1 MSEQVWYL
9 YQNGQQIGPFDTQQV
24 SQLITNKMISQE
36 GFIFKVGWKDWRPLE
51 EGLEE
56 LGVTP
61 SEGAPTPPDPEA
73 MEKRRANSPRASVK
87 GRVAVHNNGQ
97 LTVGHGV
104 NISATGIFVETTE
117 EMFTVGEQLKLSV
130 RCNGL
135 EKAFNA
141 EAVVI
146 RFNNDSR
153 FPVGYGLQFVEIP
166 DKARDDINRLVDELN
181 RAG

>member
-24 SQLITNKMISQE
+24 HQLMTNKMISQE

-51 EGLEE
+51 DGLEE
-56 LGVTP
+56 LGVAAD
-61 SEGAPTPPDPEA
+61 SGAEAPPDPEA
-73 MEKRRANSPRASVK
+73 MERRRANSPRASVK

-97 LTVGHGV
+97 LTVGSGV
-104 NISATGIFVETTE
+104 NISETGIFVETRE
-117 EMFTVGEQLKLSV
+117 ELFTVGEQLKLSV

-135 EKAFNA
+135 DKAFNA
-141 EAVVI
+141 EAVVV
-146 RFNNDSR
+146 RYNSDSR
-153 FPVGYGLQFVEIP
+153 YPVGYGLQFVEIP
-166 DKARDDINRLVDELN
+166 DKAREDIHRLVEELN

>member
-1 MSEQVWYL
+1 M
-9 YQNGQQIGPFDTQQV
+9 
-24 SQLITNKMISQE
+24 
-36 GFIFKVGWKDWRPLE
+36 
-51 EGLEE
+51 
-56 LGVTP
+56 
-61 SEGAPTPPDPEA
+61 
-73 MEKRRANSPRASVK
+73 
-87 GRVAVHNNGQ
+87 
-97 LTVGHGV
+97 

-146 RFNNDSR
+146 RYNSDSR